1 MSNERRGGWMAGLV
15 AVVIGI
21 WATTALLSIAI
32 RALHVFTSIAL
43 TVAIGAALVAL
54 VLRAMAGLGR
64 SGEEEH

>member
-1 MSNERRGGWMAGLV
+1 MTGLV
-15 AVVIGI
+15 AVVIVI